1 MNRVSKSFNLNV
13 SYLLNGY
20 RQNTFTPTI
29 ITQNI
34 IKTLESKQNDNT
46 FIYKL
51 PSSSIINRAE
61 ELEEIYKSTDAPSA
75 NFFNQY
81 PLYGI
86 PFAVKD
92 NIDVINLP
100 TTCACPG
107 YEYIATETAE
117 CVQTALDK
125 GGILIG
131 KTNLDQFATGLNGT
145 RTAYGTPTNS
155 INPDLIPGGSS
166 SGSAVAVADEIVS
179 FSFGT
184 DTAGS
189 GRVPACMNGI
199 YGIKPSKDI
208 ISTKGVVPACKS
220 LDCTSIFTRN
230 IRDAFIVLDAVKC
243 DKPELY
249 HSIPNTK
256 KTFKYGIPKR
266 ILAGDNMGM
275 YKYFC
280 GDREYFMQYLEL
292 VEGLMENGYEC
303 VEIDFEPFFE
313 VARLLYEG
321 PWVTERLCAIPFMSD
336 DKVCNGMEG
345 LNETVRKIIS
355 GASGISAKN
364 CFDSFYKLEE
374 ITKMVQREIWDGLG
388 LDSSVRNNMI

>member
-1 MNRVSKSFNLNV
+1 MNRVAKSLNLNV
-13 SYLLNGY
+13 SYLINGY
-20 RQNTFTPTI
+20 RQNIFTPTI

-51 PSSSIINRAE
+51 PPSSITHRAE
-61 ELEEIYKSTDAPSA
+61 ELEEIYKSTDASSA

-92 NIDVINLP
+92 NIDVVNLP

-107 YEYIATETAE
+107 YEYIATETAL
-117 CVQTALDK
+117 CVQTALNK

-220 LDCTSIFTRN
+220 LDCTSVFTRN

-243 DKPELY
+243 DEPELY
-249 HSIPNTK
+249 HIIPNTRIQSQSIPYFSLNHLRDFLQFI
-256 KTFKYGIPKR
+256 KTIKTI
-266 ILAGDNMGM
+266 
-275 YKYFC
+275 FC
-280 GDREYFMQYLEL
+280 TDATR
-292 VEGLMENGYEC
+292 
-303 VEIDFEPFFE
+303 
-313 VARLLYEG
+313 
-321 PWVTERLCAIPFMSD
+321 S
-336 DKVCNGMEG
+336 
-345 LNETVRKIIS
+345 
-355 GASGISAKN
+355 
-364 CFDSFYKLEE
+364 
-374 ITKMVQREIWDGLG
+374 
-388 LDSSVRNNMI
+388 